1 MNEKEIRFSEH
12 AELKLEVLA
21 NHDVTIDPNFVIEV
35 VRYPDK
41 LEQEGDK
48 FIAQK
53 RLTDELVL
61 RVVYREFNGEH
72 VTFANPCIAII
83 PQPPF
88 DKAQDMLLPTVGEG
102 EKNHSKSLSQNW
114 ERDLER
120 GQKGDMLPDGVRWK
134 NSG

>member
-41 LEQEGDK
+41 LEQEDDK

-61 RVVYREFNGEH
+61 RVVYREFNALIVIITLYPGERSRY
-72 VTFANPCIAII
+72 
-83 PQPPF
+83 
-88 DKAQDMLLPTVGEG
+88 
-102 EKNHSKSLSQNW
+102 EK
-114 ERDLER
+114 D
-120 GQKGDMLPDGVRWK
+120 
-134 NSG
+134 